1 MELFE
6 WVSGPQTAKLPVD
19 YQDIYRRAL
28 EMQWRL
34 DNEYIKSLGLTPPW
48 QSEPAELP
56 QHIARLLTAI
66 ADHGGLEWHETDFI
80 VRAYFTN
87 DIGLRNIP
95 NAKQTI
101 NEALALGFITAPM
114 IDSVPMI
121 MLTCAGIAALEAD
134 EDLRE

>member
-28 EMQWRL
+28 ETQWHTDLACIRL
-34 DNEYIKSLGLTPPW
+34 NGIAPPW

-56 QHIARLLTAI
+56 QHIARLLTAV
-66 ADHGGLEWHETDFI
+66 ADNGGLQWHDTDFI
-80 VRAYFTN
+80 VRAYLTN
-87 DIGLRNIP
+87 DIGLQNIP

-101 NEALALGFITAPM
+101 NEAHALGFISIPL
-114 IDSVPMI
+114 IDNVKTI
-121 MLTCAGIAALEAD
+121 MLTCAGISALEAD